1 MTNNN
6 TTKENIMKN
15 FNVLA
20 IDPITNR
27 ECTFEM
33 VPSDQL
39 RQNEHGETVFFYNDH
54 YPDCEVISA
63 VEVPQEKIDSMLSYF
78 SQYGTDN
85 E

>member
-1 MTNNN
+1 M
-6 TTKENIMKN
+6 N
-15 FNVLA
+15 FNIQAEHPVYGG
-20 IDPITNR
+20 I
-27 ECTFEM
+27 CTFEM

-63 VEVPQEKIDSMLSYF
+63 VEVPQEKIDAMLSYF
-78 SQYGTDN
+78 SQYGTAN